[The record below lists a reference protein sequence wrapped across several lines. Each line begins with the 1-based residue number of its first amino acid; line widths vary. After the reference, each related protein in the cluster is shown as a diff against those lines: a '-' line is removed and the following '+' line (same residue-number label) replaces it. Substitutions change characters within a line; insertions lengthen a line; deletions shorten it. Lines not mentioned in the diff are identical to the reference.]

1 MWWKDML
8 WGFWNGM
15 TAWFVL
21 IAHAFGKLQRQPV
34 FDAKRTARW
43 YAFGFLVG
51 VSALSGRKDAKPPG
65 TGKDDA

>member
-21 IAHAFGKLQRQPV
+21 LAHAFGTLRRQPI
-34 FDAKRTARW
+34 FDTKRRSNW

-51 VSALSGRKDAKPPG
+51 VAALSGPKQAKAGPG
-65 TGKDDA
+65 KRAS